1 MKPNPSPRIR
11 LEQYT
16 IPANIAADVLFLAT
30 AVYRDIVGKT
40 VIDLGT
46 GTGRL
51 AIGAAHIGARR
62 VAAID
67 IDPVAIGVAHEN
79 SRAAMTEVDWIVG
92 DLSAIRGEFD
102 TVIMNPPFGTK
113 QKHVDKVFLN
123 KAIQIGDIVYSIHK
137 SATREHI
144 LQYLKQCGCKVDAI
158 HEYTL
163 NIPKMFEHH
172 RKRKYPV
179 RVDCYR
185 VKTRRRLP
193 N

>member
-1 MKPNPSPRIR
+1 MRPNPSPRIR

-16 IPANIAADVLFLAT
+16 IPANIAADVLCLAT

-40 VIDLGT
+40 VVDLGT

-51 AIGAAHIGARR
+51 AIGAAHIGASR

-113 QKHVDKVFLN
+113 QKHADKIFLS

-144 LQYLKQCGCKVDAI
+144 LRYLKQCGCKVDAI

-163 NIPKMFEHH
+163 DIPKMFEHH
-172 RKRKYPV
+172 KKRKHPV

-185 VKTRRRLP
+185 VETRRRLH
-193 N
+193 